1 MTIDL
6 TGKIALVT
14 GGGNGIG
21 AASCR
26 ALAEAGARVAVHRPR
41 RRGGR
46 EGRAEIGGGATGH
59 ALDVADGE
67 AFERLAAEIAARAGG
82 IDILVNS
89 AGTITR
95 QTIAAMP
102 VADWDRII
110 AVNLRGPFNG
120 TQAVIPHMK
129 QRGGGAI
136 VNIASV
142 AGRRISFGGG
152 ANYTASKAGL
162 LGLTRHAAYE
172 LAPDHIRVNAV
183 CPGPTA
189 TAFGGG
195 QMPSA
200 ERKAERARKIPLGRM
215 VEAEDIADAVLFLAS
230 DAVAHVH
237 RHRARCRWRRLDQQ
251 RHPVRGVFRPR
262 PMIAIRRGP
271 CCRARS
277 RRRSCTARD
286 RGS

>member
-26 ALAEAGARVAVHRPR
+26 ALAKAGARVAVIDRD
-41 RRGGR
+41 G
-46 EGRAEIGGGATGH
+46 EAAAAVAAEIGAGATGH
-59 ALDVADGE
+59 ALDVSDGP
-67 AFERLAAEIAARAGG
+67 AFARLAGDIAARAGG

-95 QTIAAMP
+95 QTIADMP
-102 VADWDRII
+102 AADWDRVL

-129 QRGGGAI
+129 KRGGGAV

-152 ANYTASKAGL
+152 ANYSASKAGL

-172 LAPDHIRVNAV
+172 LAPDKIRVNAV

-189 TAFGGG
+189 TGFGGARPTEEG
-195 QMPSA
+195 
-200 ERKAERARKIPLGRM
+200 KAVRAQKIPLGRM
-215 VEAEDIADAVLFLAS
+215 CEPEDIADPILFLAG
-230 DAVAHVH
+230 D
-237 RHRARCRWRRLDQQ
+237 RAR
-251 RHPVRGVFRPR
+251 
-262 PMIAIRRGP
+262 MITGIALTVDGGGLVKNDTP
-271 CCRARS
+271 YEEYF
-277 RRRSCTARD
+277 RRR
-286 RGS
+286 

>member
-1 MTIDL
+1 MTADL
-6 TGKIALVT
+6 TGKVALVT

-21 AASCR
+21 AACCR
-26 ALAEAGARVAVHRPR
+26 VLAKAGARVAVLDRD
-41 RRGGR
+41 GAAAASVAG
-46 EGRAEIGGGATGH
+46 EIGGGAKGH
-59 ALDVADGE
+59 ALDVSDGA
-67 AFERLAAEIAARAGG
+67 AFARLAAEIAGREGG

-95 QTIAAMP
+95 QTIAEMP
-102 VADWDRII
+102 AADWDRIM

-129 QRGGGAI
+129 TRGGGAI
-136 VNIASV
+136 VNVASV

-172 LAPDHIRVNAV
+172 LAPDKIRVNAV

-195 QMPSA
+195 QLPSA
-200 ERKAERARKIPLGRM
+200 EQKAQRARKIPLGRM
-215 VEAEDIADAVLFLAS
+215 VEPEDIADAVLFLAS
-230 DAVAHVH
+230 DAARMCTGIALDVDGGVLISNDIPYEDYFA
-237 RHRARCRWRRLDQQ
+237 RAR
-251 RHPVRGVFRPR
+251 
-262 PMIAIRRGP
+262 
-271 CCRARS
+271 
-277 RRRSCTARD
+277 
-286 RGS
+286 